1 VLAPRQA
8 DAVGEGA
15 KRFPVVAEI
24 NGYAWRA
31 SVTRMSGEFLL
42 GLNRAVRERAGVQ
55 PGDRVEVALEL
66 DTAAREVAV
75 PDALAA
81 ALARDRVARSAFD
94 ALAYSHR
101 KEYAR
106 WIEGAKREE
115 TRRRRVAQ
123 ALEKLRAG
131 AKLV

>member
-1 VLAPRQA
+1 MLAPRQA